1 MKTLHPMRSTV
12 AAFLLLMLCV
22 AVPAATAPPQESIA
36 TESRRLNAWFERKFE
51 EELRFSPMAL
61 TRLGRKE
68 LNDQLDDLSV
78 AASEKRLRWRR
89 ASVREME
96 SRFRYAL
103 LDEETRLSWDLW
115 KYQYEA
121 EKADLPWVLNN
132 YPFEQ
137 MGGMQSELPT
147 FLITKHSVDTEAD
160 MLAYIARVKAVP
172 VAMDQLLAR
181 AQASAKRGIR
191 PPRFAFEGVI
201 EQSRKVITGAPFGP
215 GEDSALWADMQAKID
230 ALVTK
235 GGVTPSRIPELQQA
249 SREAL
254 VGYLKPAYEKLIA
267 WEEKDMVN
275 APVNPTG
282 VGTTQRNGKTF
293 YAHQLEAATTTH
305 TTAEAVHQLGLSEVA
320 RLRGEMTAL
329 KDKVGF
335 QGDLPA
341 FFRFLHTDAQFR
353 FPNTDAGRQAYLDA
367 CNAAIANI
375 KQVLPRYFGLLPKA
389 DLVVRRVEPYR
400 EQPGAAQSY
409 SSGPPDG
416 SLPGIYYVHL
426 IDMDAMP
433 KTELEVIS
441 YHEALPGHHMQISIA
456 QELKGLPLFRTQIGF
471 TAYIEGWGLYA
482 EWLAKEM
489 PGTYQDPYSEMGRL
503 TSEMWRAVRLVVDT
517 GLHVKGWTEQQAVDY
532 FVENTPIPLAAARAE
547 TRRYIVWPGQA
558 TAYKVGMLKIQE
570 LRRKAEAALGSR
582 FDIRAF
588 HDVVLGGGA
597 LPLSL
602 LERRVDDWIAKQPQP
617 LQAAAFASR
626 SNSVGVVSAPKRK
639 LDTARLPMNIS
650 P

>member
-1 MKTLHPMRSTV
+1 MQRMLSTT
-12 AAFLLLMLCV
+12 AAFLLLAFCN
-22 AVPAATAPPQESIA
+22 AIPAATAPSPERIA
-36 TESRRLNAWFERKFE
+36 TESRRLNEWFGRKFE
-51 EELRFSPMAL
+51 EELRFSPMWL
-61 TRLGRKE
+61 TTLGRKE
-68 LNDQLDDLSV
+68 LNDQLDDLSIEG
-78 AASEKRLRWRR
+78 SEKQLRWRR

-96 SRFRYAL
+96 SKFHYAL
-103 LDEETRLSWDLW
+103 LDEETKLSWDLW

-121 EKADLPWVLNN
+121 EAADRPWILNS

-160 MLAYIARVKAVP
+160 MLAYIARVKAMP
-172 VAMDQLLAR
+172 VAIDQLLAR
-181 AQASAKRGIR
+181 VQASAKRGIR

-201 EQSRKVITGAPFGP
+201 EQARKVIGGAPFGP
-215 GEDSALWADMQAKID
+215 GADSALWADMQAKID

-235 GGVTPSRIPELQQA
+235 GGITPSRIPEMQQA

-267 WEEKDMVN
+267 WEEKDMPN
-275 APVNPTG
+275 APLNATG
-282 VGTTQRNGKTF
+282 VGATQSGGKAF
-293 YAHQLEAATTTH
+293 YDHQLEASTTTRI
-305 TTAEAVHQLGLSEVA
+305 TAEAVHQLGLSEVA
-320 RLRGEMTAL
+320 RLRAEMTAL

-335 QGDLPA
+335 QGDLAA
-341 FFRFLHTDAQFR
+341 FFRFLDSDAQFKY
-353 FPNTDAGRQAYLDA
+353 PSTDAGRQAYLDA

-389 DLVVRRVEPYR
+389 DLVVKRVEPFR

-409 SSGPPDG
+409 SAGTPDG
-416 SLPGIYYVHL
+416 SRSGTYYVHL

-441 YHEALPGHHMQISIA
+441 YHEAIPGHHMQISIA
-456 QELKGLPLFRTQIGF
+456 QELQGLPLFRTQAGF
-471 TAYIEGWGLYA
+471 NAYVEGWGLYA

-532 FVENTPIPLAAARAE
+532 FELNTPIPEAAARAE
-547 TRRYIVWPGQA
+547 VRRYLVWPGQA
-558 TAYKVGMLKIQE
+558 TGYKIGMLKIQE
-570 LRRKAEAALGSR
+570 LRRRSQAALGSR

-588 HDVVLGGGA
+588 HDVVLGGGS

-602 LERRVDDWIAKQPQP
+602 LERRVDDWIAKQP
-617 LQAAAFASR
+617 
-626 SNSVGVVSAPKRK
+626 K
-639 LDTARLPMNIS
+639 
-650 P
+650 

>member
-1 MKTLHPMRSTV
+1 MNKAMPRRLFPTVV
-12 AAFLLLMLCV
+12 AALLLAVDV
-22 AVPAATAPPQESIA
+22 AVPVAAAPAPAAERIA
-36 TESRRLNAWFERKFE
+36 TESRRLNEWFERKFE
-51 EELRFSPMAL
+51 EELHFSPMAL
-61 TRLGRKE
+61 TQLGRKD
-68 LNDQLDDLSV
+68 LNDQLDDFSV
-78 AASEKRLRWRR
+78 GASEKHLRWRR

-96 SRFRYAL
+96 SKFRYAL
-103 LDEETRLSWDLW
+103 LDEEAKLSWDLW
-115 KYQYEA
+115 KFQYQTEA
-121 EKADLPWVLNN
+121 ADLPWALNS

-147 FLITKHSVDTEAD
+147 FLITKHTVDTEAD
-160 MLAYIARVKAVP
+160 MVAYIARVKAMP
-172 VAMDQLLAR
+172 VAIDQLLAR

-201 EQSRKVITGAPFGP
+201 EQARKVIAGAPFGP
-215 GEDSALWADMQAKID
+215 GEDSALWADMQAKIN

-249 SREAL
+249 SRDAL
-254 VGYLKPAYEKLIA
+254 VGYLKPAYDKLIA

-282 VGTTQRNGKTF
+282 VGATQRNGKA
-293 YAHQLEAATTTH
+293 YYDHQLEGATTTH
-305 TTAEAVHQLGLSEVA
+305 ITAEAVHQLGLSEVA
-320 RLRGEMTAL
+320 RLRAEMTAL
-329 KDKVGF
+329 KDKAGF
-335 QGDLPA
+335 QGDLAA
-341 FFRFLHTDAQFR
+341 FFRFLHTDAQFKY
-353 FPNTDAGRQAYLDA
+353 PNTDAGRQAYLEA

-389 DLVVRRVEPYR
+389 DLVVKRVEPYR
-400 EQPGAAQSY
+400 EQAGAAQSY
-409 SSGPPDG
+409 SAGPPDG
-416 SLPGIYYVHL
+416 SLPGTYYVHL

-456 QELKGLPLFRTQIGF
+456 QELQGLPTFRTQIGF

-489 PGTYQDPYSEMGRL
+489 PGTYQDPYSQMGRL

-517 GLHVKGWTEQQAVDY
+517 GMHVKGWTEQQAVDY
-532 FVENTPIPLAAARAE
+532 FAANTPIPVAAARAE
-547 TRRYIVWPGQA
+547 TRRYLVWPGQA

-570 LRRKAEAALGSR
+570 LRRKSEAALGSR

-602 LERRVDDWIAKQPQP
+602 LERRVDDWIAKQP
-617 LQAAAFASR
+617 
-626 SNSVGVVSAPKRK
+626 K
-639 LDTARLPMNIS
+639 
-650 P
+650 